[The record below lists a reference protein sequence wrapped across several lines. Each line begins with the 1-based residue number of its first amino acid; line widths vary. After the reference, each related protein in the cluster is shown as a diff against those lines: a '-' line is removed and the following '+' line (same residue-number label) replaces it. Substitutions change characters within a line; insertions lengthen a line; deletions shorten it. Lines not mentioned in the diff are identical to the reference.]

1 MGEAFPGVGG
11 RLLPSAAPAA
21 TPGAPAALAGNQ
33 TRRAAAPALDPILP
47 SAAARREGRLQ
58 VVMSPY
64 YGQPDFSALDRDY
77 VSKATPDCVSI
88 ADLLRN
94 GFVYAPHSIFR
105 DVKVVT
111 SGFDP
116 AHDMHASP
124 EFRFMFR
131 ESGRRAADDGPDQD
145 WVEIYHRLLCE
156 ALANACE
163 RIGSPWLLQSGGKDS
178 TPLAIAAAEV
188 RPDTRCITYLGGREE
203 NEVASAHL
211 VASQLGLE
219 HHTLVCDPGRA
230 YDRYLAS
237 IARMPLLTADFAL
250 LSYVD
255 LATEIAAQGGDGVI
269 DGMGA
274 DSYFGLTVE
283 HRYRVLSWLAR
294 GLRLPAWATE
304 LPPID
309 RSFRLC
315 YLLSTLQMDPLE
327 RVFPGSRFTDAEV
340 DALFGER
347 IAARSRA
354 RLAVFRPEI
363 ASASSADERWAMA
376 NSISGV
382 ASSFAKGLYTAHAL
396 SLQAA
401 YPFCD
406 RNLREWVYGQV
417 PSHQRVD
424 PVTRANKVLVRR
436 HIAAR
441 FSELP
446 YVARKGSFR
455 FDLCGL
461 ARQRFDQVYAFAEQ
475 ARHLLPGAP
484 AWLRRNRGRLGNKY
498 HASKFYLLAVVL
510 PWLLQR
516 CSGKP
521 EPENAA

>member
-1 MGEAFPGVGG
+1 MGDIFSGIGERFAPAGAPAMLVGGEARRTAASTEDAGSPATGAPRGG
-11 RLLPSAAPAA
+11 RL
-21 TPGAPAALAGNQ
+21 Q
-33 TRRAAAPALDPILP
+33 I
-47 SAAARREGRLQ
+47 
-58 VVMSPY
+58 VMSPY
-64 YGQPDFSALDRDY
+64 YGQPDFSALDGDY
-77 VSKATPDCVSI
+77 AVNATLDRVSI

-131 ESGRRAADDGPDQD
+131 ESGRSAAGNAAEQD
-145 WVEIYHRLLCE
+145 WVKIYHRLLCD
-156 ALANACE
+156 ALSAACE
-163 RIGSPWLLQSGGKDS
+163 GIRSPWLLQSGGKDS
-178 TPLAIAAAEV
+178 TPLAIVAAEV
-188 RPDTRCITYLGGREE
+188 RPDTRCITYLGGSEE

-230 YDRYLAS
+230 YDRYLAV
-237 IARMPLLTADFAL
+237 IHRMPLLTADFAL

-255 LATEIAAQGGDGVI
+255 LAAEISGQGGDGIV

-274 DSYFGLTVE
+274 DSYFGLAVE

-294 GLRLPAWATE
+294 GIRLPGWATE
-304 LPPID
+304 LPLVD

-315 YLLSTLQMDPLE
+315 YALATLQMDPLE
-327 RVFPGSRFTDAEV
+327 RVFPGSRFTDVEV

-347 IAARSRA
+347 ISTHSHA

-363 ASASSADERWAMA
+363 ASATSADERWAMA

-396 SLQAA
+396 SLRAA

-406 RNLREWVYGQV
+406 HTLREWVYGQV
-417 PSHQRVD
+417 PLHQRVD

-461 ARQRFDQVYAFAEQ
+461 ARQRYDQVYAFAVE
-475 ARHLLPGAP
+475 ARELLPGAP
-484 AWLRRNRGRLGNKY
+484 GWLRRNRGRLDNKY

-510 PWLLQR
+510 PWILQR
-516 CSGKP
+516 AGG
-521 EPENAA
+521 ELERGN

>member
-1 MGEAFPGVGG
+1 MTAMGQGISGLGESFMPG
-11 RLLPSAAPAA
+11 
-21 TPGAPAALAGNQ
+21 T
-33 TRRAAAPALDPILP
+33 TAPALPAGERRTSLP
-47 SAAARREGRLQ
+47 ATEHGQNAAAAHAARRLQ
-58 VVMSPY
+58 IVVSPY
-64 YGQPDFSALDRDY
+64 YGRPDFSVLDADRVADAALDRIS
-77 VSKATPDCVSI
+77 V

-105 DVKVVT
+105 EVKVVT

-116 AHDMHASP
+116 AHDMHAAP

-131 ESGRRAADDGPDQD
+131 ESGRTVADDAPDQD
-145 WVEIYHRLLCE
+145 WVETYHRLLCA
-156 ALANACE
+156 ALSSACE
-163 RIGSPWLLQSGGKDS
+163 HIRAPWLLQSGGKDS

-188 RPDTRCITYLGGREE
+188 RPDTRCITYLGGNEE
-203 NEVASAHL
+203 NEVESARL
-211 VASQLGLE
+211 VASQLGLQ
-219 HHTLVCDPGRA
+219 HHVLVCDPGRA
-230 YDRYLAS
+230 YDRYLACVG
-237 IARMPLLTADFAL
+237 RMPLLTGDFAL

-255 LATEIAAQGGDGVI
+255 LATEVAGQGGDGVV

-274 DSYFGLTVE
+274 DSYFGPAVE
-283 HRYRVLSWLAR
+283 HRYRMLSWLAR

-304 LPPID
+304 LPLLD

-315 YLLSTLQMDPLE
+315 YALATLQLDPLE
-327 RVFPGSRFTDAEV
+327 RAFPGSRFTDAEV
-340 DALFGER
+340 DALLGDTV
-347 IAARSRA
+347 AARSHA

-363 ASASSADERWAMA
+363 DSAGNADERWAMA

-382 ASSFAKGLYTAHAL
+382 ASFAKGLYTAHAL

-406 RNLREWVYGQV
+406 RTLREWVYRQV
-417 PSHQRVD
+417 PAHQRVD

-441 FSELP
+441 FRELP

-461 ARQRFDQVYAFAEQ
+461 ARQRYEQVYAFAEQ
-475 ARHLLPGAP
+475 ARELLPGAP

-510 PWLLQR
+510 PWLLHR
-516 CSGKP
+516 SAGDP
-521 EPENAA
+521 ARWSDA